1 MINSFL
7 SLLLLL
13 LQLLFPAPTSGSPE
27 ESSVAIVSL
36 ASLREVCQFV
46 YDGYEKMP
54 DAASDEGAVHQYE
67 EFTTEWSVRVSG
79 GRETAEAIAERH
91 GFINNGPVSRC
102 SRVCSSYA

>member
-1 MINSFL
+1 M
-7 SLLLLL
+7 
-13 LQLLFPAPTSGSPE
+13 
-27 ESSVAIVSL
+27 SL

-54 DAASDEGAVHQYE
+54 DAANDEGAVHQYE

-91 GFINNGPVSRC
+91 GFINNGPVSR
-102 SRVCSSYA
+102 VSSSCAFAIAVYRLRKTKRTCTHLS